1 MEMRFYASVGFN
13 HCYWSGLSYIGTE
26 GNQTKQT
33 VTYYANG
40 TAAPSSDHP
49 EDYNHTGFT
58 CKKYIHYVEDQL
70 KGMMKSKTFPIMRY
84 AEVLLNYVEALNE
97 LGSNTYTDEEN
108 GITVSRDVDEMVK
121 YFNMV
126 RYRAGLPGITADDA
140 RDVTTMRD
148 LIKRERRVEFFCEG
162 RRYHDLRRWGDAID
176 AYNEPVTGMNIAAR
190 STDRKACHTETVIN
204 NTRSHRVFSYKDYF
218 LPIPRTTMDKNPK
231 LVQNPGW

>member
-1 MEMRFYASVGFN
+1 MFIICYGASGKDKAVGSGDAN
-13 HCYWSGLSYIGTE
+13 NYPVTGYVMKKYVHNDDAWSGTDA
-26 GNQTKQT
+26 T
-33 VTYYANG
+33 VL
-40 TAAPSSDHP
+40 P
-49 EDYNHTGFT
+49 
-58 CKKYIHYVEDQL
+58 
-70 KGMMKSKTFPIMRY
+70 KSFPIIRY
-84 AEVLLNYVEALNE
+84 AEILLSYVEALNN
-97 LGSNTYTDEEN
+97 LTGSHTVTFSDESTGTYT
-108 GITVSRDVDEMVK
+108 RDMNEMAK

-190 STDRKACHTETVIN
+190 STDRKAFHTETVIN

>member
-1 MEMRFYASVGFN
+1 MSNEITIQDVFHQFLPEYSETHLFSTEQHMAALCISKCRTAEMG
-13 HCYWSGLSYIGTE
+13 
-26 GNQTKQT
+26 
-33 VTYYANG
+33 ANI
-40 TAAPSSDHP
+40 SECESCH
-49 EDYNHTGFT
+49 
-58 CKKYIHYVEDQL
+58 KKYIHYVEDQL

-190 STDRKACHTETVIN
+190 STDRKAFHTETVIN

>member
-1 MEMRFYASVGFN
+1 
-13 HCYWSGLSYIGTE
+13 
-26 GNQTKQT
+26 
-33 VTYYANG
+33 
-40 TAAPSSDHP
+40 
-49 EDYNHTGFT
+49 
-58 CKKYIHYVEDQL
+58 
-70 KGMMKSKTFPIMRY
+70 MRY
-84 AEVLLNYVEALNE
+84 EEVLLNYVEALNE

-190 STDRKACHTETVIN
+190 STDRKAFHTETVIN

>member
-1 MEMRFYASVGFN
+1 MSWESFRLHHTFQLILYILNVLLAGKTSVVIIFRMIGRRCSSTISIVSNCLLSLITFGSDVRKSAPVAMVKTYA
-13 HCYWSGLSYIGTE
+13 
-26 GNQTKQT
+26 
-33 VTYYANG
+33 
-40 TAAPSSDHP
+40 
-49 EDYNHTGFT
+49 GFT

-148 LIKRERRVEFFCEG
+148 LIKRDNVCL
-162 RRYHDLRRWGDAID
+162 H
-176 AYNEPVTGMNIAAR
+176 
-190 STDRKACHTETVIN
+190 RKTPH
-204 NTRSHRVFSYKDYF
+204 VFHA
-218 LPIPRTTMDKNPK
+218 
-231 LVQNPGW
+231 